1 MNTKIELEIDLKDI
15 IGTIN
20 HYDEDG
26 DLCDVTEKDPSE
38 EFRKIIAEKAI
49 KHINAEK
56 KVDSILDKMIA
67 RRVQPI
73 IDDRINSLYDNLI
86 NKEINITDRYGDTSF
101 SGTVLG
107 KLKENFD
114 NFLTERVDS
123 KGKKSTSSYGT
134 YTRLEFIIDERL
146 NKLQSSFMEESLK
159 KVNQSMETY
168 VDKVDE
174 AVKDQIKNAV
184 QSRIGEKLYENLDIG
199 TLIENIKK
207 D

>member
-1 MNTKIELEIDLKDI
+1 MNTKINLEIDLRDI
-15 IGTIN
+15 IGTIS

-26 DLCDVTEKDPSE
+26 DEYDVTDKDPAE

-49 KHINAEK
+49 KHIDAEK
-56 KVDSILDKMIA
+56 RVDSIIDKMIV
-67 RRVQPI
+67 RRVQPL
-73 IDDRINSLYDNLI
+73 IDDRINSLYDDLI
-86 NKEINITDRYGDTSF
+86 NKEINITDRYGETSF

-123 KGKKSTSSYGT
+123 KGNKSTSSYNT

-174 AVKDQIKNAV
+174 AVKDQIKKAV